1 MRLSNW
7 FPLSRYPGEFIF
19 LVVFLFLHEYFG
31 RDEWNRATAAAGAER
46 LLTAKRR
53 RRHAVSDAPDAA
65 TVAVA
70 AAAAVAVAVAG
81 AGPGP
86 TGSRHSRLR
95 WISVD
100 AIAVGNGRHVSFRF
114 RSITLGSAFFS
125 SEPDETRMA
134 TPRETERKGPFVT
147 KNPMKPDETRW
158 KLESSPSEPDGTRWN
173 PNGDTNG
180 DREKQW
186 PFVTKKPGSTRWNPM
201 KPDGS
206 SKIWMIRPR
215 IELRSTDATVGE
227 TGPAL
232 ATDEAASTAACPL
245 DCNCRGGAEAVVDCR
260 AIGIHNVS
268 AHLLRWPLPATVK
281 LWVLSWYSIRKCFE
295 LDWSS
300 NEDWYV
306 FFSNVFLN

>member
-158 KLESSPSEPDGTRWN
+158 KLENLNDKAENWTQVDGCDRRRDG
-173 PNGDTNG
+173 PGAG
-180 DREKQW
+180 DRW
-186 PFVTKKPGSTRWNPM
+186 SGV
-201 KPDGS
+201 DG
-206 SKIWMIRPR
+206 R
-215 IELRSTDATVGE
+215 
-227 TGPAL
+227 
-232 ATDEAASTAACPL
+232 
-245 DCNCRGGAEAVVDCR
+245 
-260 AIGIHNVS
+260 
-268 AHLLRWPLPATVK
+268 LPAG
-281 LWVLSWYSIRKCFE
+281 LQLPRRRRGRRRLPRHRHPQRQRSLAAMAAARHR
-295 LDWSS
+295 
-300 NEDWYV
+300 
-306 FFSNVFLN
+306 